1 MSLYSHSYGLTAKS
15 FPGALG
21 KYELSHTHVLPHLVG
36 YSQYFPVRENET
48 MQYFILNDLLASTIY
63 VSRKQFS
70 RDPKDLV
77 LFKNRTSLYL
87 MVRTHARGVM
97 IVEDKSVE
105 IINIWMRRQD
115 RIRHQILPSGMDY
128 SYSKKPADYSA
139 MILFVMIIHILFIV
153 LLVLL
158 RG

>member
-1 MSLYSHSYGLTAKS
+1 
-15 FPGALG
+15 
-21 KYELSHTHVLPHLVG
+21 
-36 YSQYFPVRENET
+36 

-128 SYSKKPADYSA
+128 SYSKKPADYSE
-139 MILFVMIIHILFIV
+139 MII
-153 LLVLL
+153 LLIFLVIFLL
-158 RG
+158 ALSRSRFGRDLIYFMY